1 MTRYILEFLFCS
13 GLFVALYRLLIE
25 GRVAHHLAR
34 TYLVGGM
41 LLSVVIPMLEL
52 PLYPAE
58 TVFYEL
64 PIMTIIDEQPLA
76 VDAQAVTPVTQVDW
90 SQIFSMLALVVYLVV
105 FALNIARFVYRL
117 WLIRRL
123 RRYSQLSV
131 YEAYTLAESEQVK
144 EPFSFW
150 RTIYMNYVFFGRE
163 REQVIIH
170 ELSHI
175 CHRHTAERLLLELL
189 RCVFWFNPFVWLAA
203 NALVEVQEWEA
214 DSDVL
219 SQGYDVYEYR
229 QIIFRQLFGYNA
241 DITCG
246 LNSQLTKK
254 RFLMMTNFK
263 RGKLSFIRLG
273 VAIPMVG
280 AMILAFGA
288 VRAEAVDNT
297 PATPMPVVQNL
308 PDEEKSTV
316 YISADG
322 KITLNG
328 ETLTLEELQTKLE
341 KLRAEKGA
349 EVVLTIKPENST
361 SIGAIDDV
369 KMAARNSGVFRVKYV
384 SAENEVDRVLP
395 PIPTAENGIQVI
407 TDLETRVAKN
417 NLLIVAVNKNGKV
430 LTRRPDGD
438 MAVVSLVELKG
449 IVKQFVDNTESKN
462 HNRKVKNPNY
472 SDFKWQTIKRGDG
485 VVRYPVSEGIVSI
498 DTTEDA
504 PADMYLAM
512 LSTVTEAYKELREEL
527 AQRSF
532 KQSFESLGED
542 DRRYIT
548 QAIPIKISE
557 SSQRRG
563 RMVELPQM
571 NSNDSHKEY
580 FKDAEAGDIPLGVYR
595 PMGFDTKREWTKV
608 DGETAEKI
616 SRGIPTFIFKSA
628 TQLEVVAP
636 IDVDF
641 IKAGLYS
648 YSVANGKLHLKG
660 AKEYAFP
667 CQIRYCGTDYDI
679 HLGVD
684 TEMYGV
690 KLKKIILI
698 KSDK

>member
-64 PIMTIIDEQPLA
+64 PVMTIIDEQPLSL
-76 VDAQAVTPVTQVDW
+76 DAQAVAPVTQIDW
-90 SQIFSMLALVVYLVV
+90 SQIFSMLALGIYVVV
-105 FALNIARFVYRL
+105 FALNVARFIYRL
-117 WLIRRL
+117 WIIRRL
-123 RRYSQLSV
+123 RRHSQLSV

-150 RTIYMNYVFFGRE
+150 RTIFMNYVFRGRE

-170 ELSHI
+170 ELSHVR
-175 CHRHTAERLLLELL
+175 HRHTAERLTLELL

-219 SQGYDVYEYR
+219 NQGYDVYEYR

-297 PATPMPVVQNL
+297 PATPTPVVQNL
-308 PDEEKSTV
+308 PAEEKSTV

-322 KITLNG
+322 KITFND
-328 ETLTLEELQTKLE
+328 EVVTLDELKAELE
-341 KLRAEKGA
+341 KLRAEKGTDA
-349 EVVLTIKPENST
+349 VLTIKADNT
-361 SIGAIDDV
+361 TRLIAIQGV
-369 KMAARNSGVFRVKYV
+369 KDAARQSGVLRVKYI
-384 SAENEVDRVLP
+384 SAENEVDKVLP
-395 PIPTAENGIQVI
+395 PIPTEENGLKVV
-407 TDLETRVAKN
+407 TDIRSMVAEH
-417 NLLIVAVNKNGKV
+417 NLLLVFMNGRGDIM
-430 LTRRPDGD
+430 TARPDGKEAIVGLD
-438 MAVVSLVELKG
+438 ELKS
-449 IVKQFVDNTESKN
+449 IVKQFVDNTESIN
-462 HNRKVKNPNY
+462 HNRKKKNPNY
-472 SDFKWQTIKRGDG
+472 SDLKWETIKRGAG
-485 VVRYPVSEGIVSI
+485 EVHYPVSQGVVSVQARL
-498 DTTEDA
+498 DVDA
-504 PADMYLAM
+504 EKYLA
-512 LSTVTEAYKELREEL
+512 LHSTIIQAYAELREEL

-542 DRRYIT
+542 DRRYIM
-548 QAIPIKISE
+548 QAIPIKVSE
-557 SSQRRG
+557 AEPQK
-563 RMVELPQM
+563 LP
-571 NSNDSHKEY
+571 
-580 FKDAEAGDIPLGVYR
+580 LR
-595 PMGFDTKREWTKV
+595 KR
-608 DGETAEKI
+608 
-616 SRGIPTFIFKSA
+616 
-628 TQLEVVAP
+628 
-636 IDVDF
+636 
-641 IKAGLYS
+641 
-648 YSVANGKLHLKG
+648 
-660 AKEYAFP
+660 
-667 CQIRYCGTDYDI
+667 
-679 HLGVD
+679 
-684 TEMYGV
+684 
-690 KLKKIILI
+690 
-698 KSDK
+698 

>member
-13 GLFVALYRLLIE
+13 GLFVALYKLLIE
-25 GRVAHHLAR
+25 GRVAHYLSR
-34 TYLVGGM
+34 IYLVGGM

-64 PIMTIIDEQPLA
+64 PVMTIEEELSIGADTQITT
-76 VDAQAVTPVTQVDW
+76 TPQTDW
-90 SQIFSMLALVVYLVV
+90 AWVISMVALGIYVIV
-105 FALNIARFVYRL
+105 FVLNIARFIYKL

-123 RRYSQLSV
+123 RSYAQLTV
-131 YEAYTLAESEQVK
+131 YEAYTLAESERVK

-150 RTIYMNYVFFGRE
+150 RTIFMNYMFVGCE

-170 ELSHI
+170 ELSHVR
-175 CHRHTAERLLLELL
+175 HRHTAERLLLELM

-219 SQGYDVYEYR
+219 NQGYDVYEYR
-229 QIIFRQLFGYNA
+229 QIIFRQLFGYDA
-241 DITCG
+241 DIISG

-263 RGKLSFIRLG
+263 RGKLSFMRLG
-273 VAIPMVG
+273 AAIPMVL

-297 PATPMPVVQNL
+297 PATPTPVEQNL
-308 PDEEKSTV
+308 PDEDKSTV

-322 KITLNG
+322 KITFNG
-328 ETLTLEELQTKLE
+328 EAVTLEELQVKLE
-341 KLRAEKGA
+341 KLRAEKGTDA
-349 EVVLTIKPENST
+349 VLAIKPEKSA
-361 SIGAIDDV
+361 SIGVIDDV
-369 KMAARNSGVFRVKYV
+369 KNVARKSGVLKVKYV

-407 TDLETRVAKN
+407 TDLKTRVAKN
-417 NLLIVAVNKNGKV
+417 NLLIVVIDKKGDV

-485 VVRYPVSEGIVSI
+485 VVHYPVSEGIVSI

-548 QAIPIKISE
+548 HAIPIKISE

-571 NSNDSHKEY
+571 NSNDYHKEY

-636 IDVDF
+636 VDVDF

-648 YSVANGKLHLKG
+648 YSINNGKLHLKG
-660 AKEYAFP
+660 AKEYVFP
-667 CQIRYCGTDYDI
+667 CQIRYCGTEFDLHI
-679 HLGVD
+679 GVD
-684 TEMYGV
+684 AEMYGV

>member
-64 PIMTIIDEQPLA
+64 PVMTIIDEQPLS
-76 VDAQAVTPVTQVDW
+76 VDAQAVAPVTQIDW
-90 SQIFSMLALVVYLVV
+90 SQIFSMLALGVYVVV
-105 FALNIARFVYRL
+105 FALNVARFVYRL
-117 WLIRRL
+117 WIIRRL
-123 RRYSQLSV
+123 RRHSQLSV

-150 RTIYMNYVFFGRE
+150 RTIFMNYVFCGRE

-170 ELSHI
+170 ELSHVR
-175 CHRHTAERLLLELL
+175 HRHTAERLTLELL

-219 SQGYDVYEYR
+219 NQGYDVYEYR

-280 AMILAFGA
+280 AMILAFGS

-297 PATPMPVVQNL
+297 PSAPTPVVQNL

-316 YISADG
+316 YIFADG
-322 KITLNG
+322 KITFND
-328 ETLTLEELQTKLE
+328 EVVTLDELKAELE
-341 KLRAEKGA
+341 KLRAEKGTDA
-349 EVVLTIKPENST
+349 VLTIKADNT
-361 SIGAIDDV
+361 TRLIAIQGVKDV
-369 KMAARNSGVFRVKYV
+369 ARQSGVLRVKYI
-384 SAENEVDRVLP
+384 SAENEVDKVLP
-395 PIPTAENGIQVI
+395 PIPTEENGLKVV
-407 TDLETRVAKN
+407 TDIRSMVAEH
-417 NLLIVAVNKNGKV
+417 NLLLVFMNGRGDIM
-430 LTRRPDGD
+430 TARPDGKEAIVGLD
-438 MAVVSLVELKG
+438 ELKS
-449 IVKQFVDNTESKN
+449 IVKQFVDNTESIN
-462 HNRKVKNPNY
+462 HNRKKKNPNY
-472 SDFKWQTIKRGDG
+472 SDFKWETIKRGAG
-485 VVRYPVSEGIVSI
+485 EVHYPVSQGVVSVQARL
-498 DTTEDA
+498 DVDA
-504 PADMYLAM
+504 EKYLA
-512 LSTVTEAYKELREEL
+512 LHSTIIQAYAELREEL

-542 DRRYIT
+542 DRRYIM
-548 QAIPIKISE
+548 QAIPIKVSE
-557 SSQRRG
+557 A
-563 RMVELPQM
+563 EPQKIKQA
-571 NSNDSHKEY
+571 SNANIPRSKDF
-580 FKDAEAGDIPLGVYR
+580 FKDADAGDIPLGTYR
-595 PMGFDTKREWTKV
+595 PIGFDTKREKV

-616 SRGIPTFIFKSA
+616 SRGIPTFIFKSD
-628 TQLEVVAP
+628 TQLEVITPVE
-636 IDVDF
+636 VDF
-641 IKAGLYS
+641 VKAGLYS
-648 YSVANGKLHLKG
+648 YSVNNGKLYIKG